1 MDWMELLQKIFEVC
15 IIPLLGVLTA
25 FLIVFISKKAQEL
38 KAKTNNELYNKYID
52 MLEQT
57 IINCVIA
64 TNQTYV
70 DALKREGKF
79 DGEAQK
85 IAFQKTYDS
94 VMAIL
99 SEDAKTYLN
108 EAIGDL
114 QAYIINQIEAQVN
127 LNKEGYYCDA

>member
-1 MDWMELLQKIFEVC
+1 MDYAELIKQIFEVC
-15 IIPLLGVLTA
+15 LFPLLGVLTA

-38 KAKTNNELYNKYID
+38 KAKTNNELYSKYID

-70 DALKREGKF
+70 EALKAEGKF
-79 DGEAQK
+79 DAEAQK

-114 QAYIINQIEAQVN
+114 QTYIINQIEAQVN
-127 LNKEGYYCDA
+127 LNKEG

>member
-1 MDWMELLQKIFEVC
+1 MDYTELIKQIFEVC
-15 IIPLLGVLTA
+15 LFPLLGVLTA

-38 KAKTNNELYNKYID
+38 KAKTNNELYSKYID

-70 DALKREGKF
+70 EALKAEGKF
-79 DGEAQK
+79 DAEAQK

-99 SEDAKTYLN
+99 SEDAKSYLN

-114 QAYIINQIEAQVN
+114 QTYIINQIEAQVN
-127 LNKEGYYCDA
+127 LNKAEE

>member
-1 MDWMELLQKIFEVC
+1 MNWMEMLQKIFEVC
-15 IIPLLGVLTA
+15 IIPLLGILTA

-38 KAKTNNELYNKYID
+38 KAKTNNELYSKYID

-85 IAFQKTYDS
+85 IAFQKTYES

-99 SEDAKTYLN
+99 SEDAKIYLN

-127 LNKEGYYCDA
+127 LNKEG

>member
-1 MDWMELLQKIFEVC
+1 MEYTELIKQIFEVC
-15 IIPLLGVLTA
+15 LFPLLGILTT
-25 FLIVFISKKAQEL
+25 FVIIFISKKAQEL
-38 KAKTNNELYNKYID
+38 KAKTNNELYHKYID

-94 VMAIL
+94 VIAIL
-99 SEDAKTYLN
+99 SEDAKIYLN

-127 LNKEGYYCDA
+127 LNKEG

>member
-1 MDWMELLQKIFEVC
+1 MDYTELIKQIFEVC
-15 IIPLLGVLTA
+15 LFPLLGVLTA

-38 KAKTNNELYNKYID
+38 KATTDNELYHKYID
-52 MLEQT
+52 LLEQT

-70 DALKREGKF
+70 DALKAEGKF
-79 DGEAQK
+79 DAEAQK

-99 SEDAKTYLN
+99 SEDAKNYLN

-114 QAYIINQIEAQVN
+114 QTYIINQIEAQVN
-127 LNKEGYYCDA
+127 INKEG

>member
-1 MDWMELLQKIFEVC
+1 MDYTELIKQIFEVC
-15 IIPLLGVLTA
+15 LFPLLGILTT
-25 FLIVFISKKAQEL
+25 FLIIFISKKAQEL
-38 KAKTNNELYNKYID
+38 KAKTNNELYSKYID

-70 DALKREGKF
+70 EALKAEGKF
-79 DGEAQK
+79 DVEAQK

-99 SEDAKTYLN
+99 SEDAKSYLN

-114 QAYIINQIEAQVN
+114 QTYIINQIEAQVN
-127 LNKEGYYCDA
+127 LNKEG

>member
-1 MDWMELLQKIFEVC
+1 MEQYAELIKQIFEIC
-15 IIPLLGVLTA
+15 LFPLLGILTTFA
-25 FLIVFISKKAQEL
+25 IMFISKKAQEL
-38 KAKTNNELYNKYID
+38 KTTTDNELYHKYID

-70 DALKREGKF
+70 DTLKREGKF

-99 SEDAKTYLN
+99 NEDAKTYLN

-127 LNKEGYYCDA
+127 LNKEG

>member
-1 MDWMELLQKIFEVC
+1 MEQYAELIKQIFEVC
-15 IIPLLGVLTA
+15 LFPLLGILTT
-25 FLIVFISKKAQEL
+25 FLIIFISKKAQEL

-70 DALKREGKF
+70 DTLKREGKF

-127 LNKEGYYCDA
+127 LNKEG

>member
-1 MDWMELLQKIFEVC
+1 MEQYTELIKQIFEVC
-15 IIPLLGVLTA
+15 LFPLLGVLTT
-25 FLIVFISKKAQEL
+25 FLIIFISKKAQEL
-38 KAKTNNELYNKYID
+38 KATTDNELYHKYID

-70 DALKREGKF
+70 DALKAEGKF
-79 DGEAQK
+79 DAEAQK

-99 SEDAKTYLN
+99 SEDAKSYLN

-114 QAYIINQIEAQVN
+114 QTYIINQIEAQVN
-127 LNKEGYYCDA
+127 LNKAEE

>member
-1 MDWMELLQKIFEVC
+1 MEQYAELIKQIFEVC
-15 IIPLLGVLTA
+15 LFPLLGILTT
-25 FLIVFISKKAQEL
+25 FLIIFISKKAQEL
-38 KAKTNNELYNKYID
+38 KAKTNNELYHKYID

-127 LNKEGYYCDA
+127 LNKEG

>member
-1 MDWMELLQKIFEVC
+1 METTELIKQIFEVC
-15 IIPLLGVLTA
+15 LFPLLGVLTT
-25 FLIVFISKKAQEL
+25 FLIIFISKKAQEL
-38 KAKTNNELYNKYID
+38 KATTDNELYHKYID

-70 DALKREGKF
+70 DALKAEGKF
-79 DGEAQK
+79 DAEAQK

-99 SEDAKTYLN
+99 SEDAKSYLN

-114 QAYIINQIEAQVN
+114 QTYIINQIEAQVN
-127 LNKEGYYCDA
+127 LNKAEE

>member
-1 MDWMELLQKIFEVC
+1 MNYAELIKQIFEVC
-15 IIPLLGVLTA
+15 LFPLLGILTT

-38 KAKTNNELYNKYID
+38 KATTDNELYHKYID

-99 SEDAKTYLN
+99 SEDAKTYLS

-127 LNKEGYYCDA
+127 LNKED

>member
-1 MDWMELLQKIFEVC
+1 MDYTELIKQIFEVC
-15 IIPLLGVLTA
+15 LFPLLGVLTT
-25 FLIVFISKKAQEL
+25 FLIIFISKKAQEL
-38 KAKTNNELYNKYID
+38 KATTDNELYHKYID

-70 DALKREGKF
+70 DALKAEGKF
-79 DGEAQK
+79 DAEAQK

-99 SEDAKTYLN
+99 SEDAKSYLN

-114 QAYIINQIEAQVN
+114 QTYIINQIEAQVN
-127 LNKEGYYCDA
+127 LNKEE

>member
-1 MDWMELLQKIFEVC
+1 MEQYAELIKQIFEVC
-15 IIPLLGVLTA
+15 LFPLLGILTT
-25 FLIVFISKKAQEL
+25 FLIIFISKKAQEL

-99 SEDAKTYLN
+99 SEDAKSYLN

-114 QAYIINQIEAQVN
+114 QTYIINQIEAQVN
-127 LNKEGYYCDA
+127 LNKEG

>member
-1 MDWMELLQKIFEVC
+1 MDYTELIKQIFEVC
-15 IIPLLGVLTA
+15 LFPLLGVLTA

-38 KAKTNNELYNKYID
+38 KAKTNNELYSKYID

-70 DALKREGKF
+70 EALKAEGKF
-79 DGEAQK
+79 DAEAQK

-99 SEDAKTYLN
+99 SEDAKSYLN

-114 QAYIINQIEAQVN
+114 QTYIINQIEAQVN
-127 LNKEGYYCDA
+127 LNKEG

>member
-1 MDWMELLQKIFEVC
+1 MDYAELIKQIFEVC
-15 IIPLLGVLTA
+15 LFPLLGILTT
-25 FLIVFISKKAQEL
+25 FLIIFISKKAQEI
-38 KAKTNNELYNKYID
+38 KAKTNNELYSKYID

-70 DALKREGKF
+70 DALKAEGKF
-79 DGEAQK
+79 DTEAQK

-99 SEDAKTYLN
+99 SEDAKSYLN

-114 QAYIINQIEAQVN
+114 QTYIINQIEAQVN
-127 LNKEGYYCDA
+127 LNKEG

>member
-1 MDWMELLQKIFEVC
+1 MDYAELIKQIFEVC
-15 IIPLLGVLTA
+15 LFPLLGILTT
-25 FLIVFISKKAQEL
+25 FLIIFISKKSQEL
-38 KAKTNNELYNKYID
+38 KAKTNNELYSKYID

-70 DALKREGKF
+70 DALKAEGKF
-79 DGEAQK
+79 DAEAQK

-99 SEDAKTYLN
+99 SEDAKSYLN

-114 QAYIINQIEAQVN
+114 QTYIINQIEAQVN
-127 LNKEGYYCDA
+127 LNKEG

>member
-1 MDWMELLQKIFEVC
+1 
-15 IIPLLGVLTA
+15 
-25 FLIVFISKKAQEL
+25 
-38 KAKTNNELYNKYID
+38 
-52 MLEQT
+52 
-57 IINCVIA
+57 VIA

-70 DALKREGKF
+70 DTLKREGKF

-94 VMAIL
+94 VIAIL

-114 QAYIINQIEAQVN
+114 QAYIINQIEA
-127 LNKEGYYCDA
+127 

>member
-1 MDWMELLQKIFEVC
+1 MEQYTELIKQIFEVC
-15 IIPLLGVLTA
+15 LFPLLGVLTA
-25 FLIVFISKKAQEL
+25 FLIAFISKKAQEL
-38 KAKTNNELYNKYID
+38 KATTDNELYHKYID

-94 VMAIL
+94 VMTIL

-114 QAYIINQIEAQVN
+114 QTYIINQIEAQVN
-127 LNKEGYYCDA
+127 LNKEG

>member
-1 MDWMELLQKIFEVC
+1 MEYTELIKQIFEVC
-15 IIPLLGVLTA
+15 LFPLLGILTT
-25 FLIVFISKKAQEL
+25 FVIIFISKKAQEL
-38 KAKTNNELYNKYID
+38 KAKTNNELYHKYID

-79 DGEAQK
+79 DSEAQK

-94 VMAIL
+94 VIAIL

-108 EAIGDL
+108 EVIGDL

-127 LNKEGYYCDA
+127 LNKEG

>member
-1 MDWMELLQKIFEVC
+1 MDWMEMVQKIFEVC
-15 IIPLLGVLTA
+15 LFPLLGLLTS

-38 KAKTNNELYNKYID
+38 KATTDNELYHKYID

-70 DALKREGKF
+70 DALKCEGKF

-99 SEDAKTYLN
+99 SEDAKIYLN

-127 LNKEGYYCDA
+127 LNKES

>member
-1 MDWMELLQKIFEVC
+1 MDYTELIKQIFEVC
-15 IIPLLGVLTA
+15 LFPLLGVLTA

-38 KAKTNNELYNKYID
+38 KAKTNNELYHKYID

-57 IINCVIA
+57 IISCVIA

-70 DALKREGKF
+70 DALKTEGKF
-79 DGEAQK
+79 DAEAQK

-99 SEDAKTYLN
+99 SEDAKSYLN

-114 QAYIINQIEAQVN
+114 QTYIINQIEAQVN
-127 LNKEGYYCDA
+127 LNKAEE

>member
-1 MDWMELLQKIFEVC
+1 MEQYAGLIKQIFEVC
-15 IIPLLGVLTA
+15 LFPLLGILTT
-25 FLIVFISKKAQEL
+25 FVIIFISKKAQEL
-38 KAKTNNELYNKYID
+38 KAKTNNELYHKYID

-70 DALKREGKF
+70 DTLKREGKF

-94 VMAIL
+94 VIAIL

-108 EAIGDL
+108 EVIGDL

-127 LNKEGYYCDA
+127 LNKEG

>member
-1 MDWMELLQKIFEVC
+1 MEQYAELIKQIFEIC
-15 IIPLLGVLTA
+15 LFPLLGILTT
-25 FLIVFISKKAQEL
+25 FIIIFISKKAQEL
-38 KAKTNNELYNKYID
+38 KAKTNNELYSKYID

-114 QAYIINQIEAQVN
+114 QAYIINQIEA
-127 LNKEGYYCDA
+127 

>member
-1 MDWMELLQKIFEVC
+1 MDWMEMLQKIFEVC
-15 IIPLLGVLTA
+15 LFPLLGLLTS

-38 KAKTNNELYNKYID
+38 KATTDNELYHKYID

-99 SEDAKTYLN
+99 SEDAKIYLN
-108 EAIGDL
+108 EAMGDL

-127 LNKEGYYCDA
+127 LNKES

>member
-1 MDWMELLQKIFEVC
+1 MEQYAELIKQIFDVC
-15 IIPLLGVLTA
+15 LFPLLGILTA

-38 KAKTNNELYNKYID
+38 KAKTNNELYSKYID

-127 LNKEGYYCDA
+127 LNKEG

>member
-1 MDWMELLQKIFEVC
+1 MEYTELIKQIFEVC
-15 IIPLLGVLTA
+15 LFPLLGILTT

-38 KAKTNNELYNKYID
+38 KAKTNNELYHKYID

-70 DALKREGKF
+70 DALKAEGKF
-79 DGEAQK
+79 DAEAQK

-99 SEDAKTYLN
+99 ADDAKEYLN
-108 EAIGDL
+108 NAVGDL
-114 QAYIINQIEAQVN
+114 QTYIINLIEAQVN
-127 LNKEGYYCDA
+127 LNKEG

>member
-1 MDWMELLQKIFEVC
+1 MEQYAELIKQIFEVC
-15 IIPLLGVLTA
+15 LFPLLGILTT
-25 FLIVFISKKAQEL
+25 FLIIFISKKAQEL
-38 KAKTNNELYNKYID
+38 KAKTNNELYSKYID

-70 DALKREGKF
+70 DTLKREGKF

-85 IAFQKTYDS
+85 IAFQKTYES

-114 QAYIINQIEAQVN
+114 QAYIINQIEA
-127 LNKEGYYCDA
+127 

>member
-1 MDWMELLQKIFEVC
+1 MDYTELIKQIFEVC
-15 IIPLLGVLTA
+15 LFPLLGILTT
-25 FLIVFISKKAQEL
+25 FLIIFISKKAQEL
-38 KAKTNNELYNKYID
+38 KAKTNNELYHKYID

-70 DALKREGKF
+70 DALKAEGKF
-79 DGEAQK
+79 DAEAQK

-99 SEDAKTYLN
+99 SEDAKSYLN

-114 QAYIINQIEAQVN
+114 QTYIINQIEAQVN
-127 LNKEGYYCDA
+127 LNKEG